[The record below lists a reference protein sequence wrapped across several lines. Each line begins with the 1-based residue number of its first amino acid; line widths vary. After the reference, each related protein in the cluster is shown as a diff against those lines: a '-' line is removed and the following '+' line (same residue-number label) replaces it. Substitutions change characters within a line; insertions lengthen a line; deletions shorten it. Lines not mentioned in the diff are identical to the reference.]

1 MAMAFIADIA
11 KAFIWNE
18 INHAQKG
25 QIMVANGLDSPAFI
39 EDYSKN
45 SYTYISAGITMD
57 DTGLV
62 YREIRVSHPVQRVQ
76 EINTTNRLIE
86 MPNPIQEPIVE
97 EPIDNRNFQKTL
109 KELVN
114 KPENMSQ
121 LTPTKDPHGPTMD
134 GPICP
139 PQITESKD
147 LSSDISPIMKKFE
160 EMISVKEVQS
170 NTSKKEQELREKKTQ
185 EIVEKTPL
193 LFKSELYK
201 YQHNHTKILINALKT
216 NGCSVDASDTGT
228 GKTHCSIIA
237 AKNLGYNIVVMCPKS
252 VIPTWERA
260 GKLHKYINVKPD
272 NISNLKKLNKRWI
285 SVTNYEQFKSDNSPF
300 LKIKI
305 VNKKPTYIWKFPK
318 KTVLIVDECHRAKN
332 HKTQNSKMLYAAHE
346 NKIPMMLLSATMID
360 RIPYMYSIGYLT
372 GLFLSIMQF
381 KQWVKNRKIENPD
394 KDPSKICLEKLH
406 DHIFPN
412 RGSRMTID
420 QLGDKFPDNN
430 IIYEPCQIGSD
441 NKKIHQIYE
450 KMVERVKKI
459 MESKGD
465 STTILTLMLRARQNA
480 ELVKIPII
488 AQMVQD
494 LLDEGKSIAV
504 FLNFNDSIEHLALTL
519 ETDCIITGD
528 NPEERQ
534 DLIDKFQSDKSRVII
549 CNIKAGGV
557 GISLHDLNGKYPRVS
572 IIVPSWSAIEVKQC
586 LGRIARAGAK
596 TKCIQK
602 VLYCPNSI
610 EETIVCLIRKK
621 MTNINMMNDGPVRN
635 LLEVLKDDVEED
647 DFYKSESE
655 SEYDESESDSGNSIL
670 CSVIVKNVP
679 QADIIDIE
687 LLFDIKCGN
696 ACFDI
701 GNIYEEYKNPTDDY
715 LTKFGI
721 GIVSNKIK
729 IMNHKQFLKRKNKSG
744 DSLAEFI
751 TWEKICKQY
760 ESEL

>member
-11 KAFIWNE
+11 KALFWNE
-18 INHAQKG
+18 IHHAQKG
-25 QIMVANGLDSPAFI
+25 KIMVANGLDSPEFI
-39 EDYSKN
+39 EDYSRN
-45 SYTYISAGITMD
+45 SFTYISAGITMD

-62 YREIRVSHPVQRVQ
+62 YREIRVETPNRPNQPNYPNNFQPR
-76 EINTTNRLIE
+76 INTTNRLVE
-86 MPNPIQEPIVE
+86 MPQNNESS
-97 EPIDNRNFQKTL
+97 DFDQKL
-109 KELVN
+109 KKLVN
-114 KPENMSQ
+114 KPNSMSK
-121 LTPTKDPHGPTMD
+121 LTPTNDPYGPGIEGTTS
-134 GPICP
+134 P
-139 PQITESKD
+139 PSITKPED
-147 LSSDISPIMKKFE
+147 LSHEISPIMKKLE
-160 EMISVKEVQS
+160 ELISVEEIPTES
-170 NTSKKEQELREKKTQ
+170 SIKEQETRERKTK
-185 EIVEKTPL
+185 EIIEKTPL
-193 LFKSELYK
+193 LFKSELFK
-201 YQHNHTKILINALKT
+201 YQHDHTKIIINALKT
-216 NGCSVDASDTGT
+216 HNCSVDASDTGT
-228 GKTHCSIIA
+228 GKTHCSIVA
-237 AKNLGYNIVVMCPKS
+237 AKNMGYNIVVMCPKS
-252 VIPTWERA
+252 VIPIWERA
-260 GKLHKYINVKPD
+260 GKLHKYEIIKPK
-272 NISNLKKLNKRWI
+272 NISDLKKMKKRWI
-285 SVTNYEQFKSDNSPF
+285 TVTNYEQFKSDNSPF

-305 VNKKPTYIWKFPK
+305 VDNKPIYKWKFPK

-332 HKTQNSKMLYAAHE
+332 HKTQNSKMLYSAHE
-346 NKIPMMLLSATMID
+346 SKIPMMLLSATMID

-381 KQWVKNRKIENPD
+381 KQWVKNRKMDNPD
-394 KDPSKICLEKLH
+394 KDVSKICLERLH
-406 DHIFPN
+406 THIFPD
-412 RGSRMTID
+412 RGSRMTIG

-430 IIYEPCQIGSD
+430 VIYEPCQIGSD

-465 STTILTLMLRARQNA
+465 STCVLTLMLRARQNA
-480 ELVKIPII
+480 ELVKVPII
-488 AQMVQD
+488 AQMAQD
-494 LLDEGKSIAV
+494 LLDEGKSVAI
-504 FLNFNDSIEHLALTL
+504 FLNFNDSIEHLALLL

-534 DLIDKFQSDKSRVII
+534 ELIDKFQSDKSRIII

-557 GISLHDLNGKYPRVS
+557 GISLHDLNGNHPRVS
-572 IIVPSWSAIEVKQC
+572 IIVPSWSAMEVKQC

-621 MTNINMMNDGPVRN
+621 IKNIDTMNDGPIKN
-635 LLEVLKDDVEED
+635 LLDALNIND

-655 SEYDESESDSGNSIL
+655 SESSESDQNDSIL
-670 CSVIVKNVP
+670 CSVIVKKVP
-679 QADIIDIE
+679 IIDVIEIE

-701 GNIYEEYKNPTDDY
+701 GAIYEEYKNPTDDY

-721 GIVSNKIK
+721 GVVSNKIK
-729 IMNHKQFLKRKNKSG
+729 IMSHKNFLKRKEKTG

-751 TWEKICKQY
+751 TWKKICEQY